1 MKTIRKIMEGVAAA
15 CISVAMYYCFL
26 SGAPAGGTER
36 TVYMILDG
44 IFCISA
50 WVAGVG
56 ILWYVRWLRRRNK
69 ELENM
74 IKDFQSKQFEMQAK
88 QLSGGQLTPE
98 DMAGVQQL
106 YAILLK
112 DPLAASYIEAEMRF
126 SLMMKDVYE
135 ILGEATGMGDML
147 G

>member
-56 ILWYVRWLRRRNK
+56 ILWYVRK
-69 ELENM
+69 
-74 IKDFQSKQFEMQAK
+74 
-88 QLSGGQLTPE
+88 
-98 DMAGVQQL
+98 
-106 YAILLK
+106 ILLK
-112 DPLAASYIEAEMRF
+112 NADNLD
-126 SLMMKDVYE
+126 K
-135 ILGEATGMGDML
+135 
-147 G
+147 

>member
-1 MKTIRKIMEGVAAA
+1 MMKLIKKITTGICMAVLSA
-15 CISVAMYYCFL
+15 AMYYCFL
-26 SGAPAGGTER
+26 NGAPHQGTER

-74 IKDFQSKQFEMQAK
+74 IK
-88 QLSGGQLTPE
+88 
-98 DMAGVQQL
+98 
-106 YAILLK
+106 ILLK
-112 DPLAASYIEAEMRF
+112 NADKLD
-126 SLMMKDVYE
+126 K
-135 ILGEATGMGDML
+135 
-147 G
+147 

>member
-1 MKTIRKIMEGVAAA
+1 MKTIRKIMEGVA
-15 CISVAMYYCFL
+15 
-26 SGAPAGGTER
+26 PARGTER

-74 IKDFQSKQFEMQAK
+74 IK
-88 QLSGGQLTPE
+88 
-98 DMAGVQQL
+98 
-106 YAILLK
+106 ILLK
-112 DPLAASYIEAEMRF
+112 NADKLD
-126 SLMMKDVYE
+126 K
-135 ILGEATGMGDML
+135 
-147 G
+147 

>member
-56 ILWYVRWLRRRNK
+56 ILWYVRMASQTEQRTGK
-69 ELENM
+69 YD
-74 IKDFQSKQFEMQAK
+74 KDF
-88 QLSGGQLTPE
+88 T
-98 DMAGVQQL
+98 
-106 YAILLK
+106 
-112 DPLAASYIEAEMRF
+112 
-126 SLMMKDVYE
+126 
-135 ILGEATGMGDML
+135 
-147 G
+147 

>member
-56 ILWYVRWLRRRNK
+56 ILWYAV
-69 ELENM
+69 
-74 IKDFQSKQFEMQAK
+74 SYTH
-88 QLSGGQLTPE
+88 LTLPTTSR
-98 DMAGVQQL
+98 V
-106 YAILLK
+106 
-112 DPLAASYIEAEMRF
+112 
-126 SLMMKDVYE
+126 
-135 ILGEATGMGDML
+135 
-147 G
+147 

>member
-26 SGAPAGGTER
+26 SGAPAGGTEK

-56 ILWYVRWLRRRNK
+56 ILWYVGWLRRRNK

-74 IKDFQSKQFEMQAK
+74 IK
-88 QLSGGQLTPE
+88 
-98 DMAGVQQL
+98 
-106 YAILLK
+106 ILLK
-112 DPLAASYIEAEMRF
+112 NVDKLD
-126 SLMMKDVYE
+126 K
-135 ILGEATGMGDML
+135 
-147 G
+147 

>member
-26 SGAPAGGTER
+26 SGAPARGTER

-74 IKDFQSKQFEMQAK
+74 IKMKGYSYILLETGAKQFEAI
-88 QLSGGQLTPE
+88 S
-98 DMAGVQQL
+98 L
-106 YAILLK
+106 YK
-112 DPLAASYIEAEMRF
+112 SCGYGEIENYAPYVGNKNSVCMRKK
-126 SLMMKDVYE
+126 M
-135 ILGEATGMGDML
+135 
-147 G
+147 

>member
-26 SGAPAGGTER
+26 SGAPARGTER

-56 ILWYVRWLRRRNK
+56 DIMVCEMASQTEQRTGKYD
-69 ELENM
+69 
-74 IKDFQSKQFEMQAK
+74 KDFA
-88 QLSGGQLTPE
+88 
-98 DMAGVQQL
+98 
-106 YAILLK
+106 
-112 DPLAASYIEAEMRF
+112 
-126 SLMMKDVYE
+126 
-135 ILGEATGMGDML
+135 
-147 G
+147 

>member
-50 WVAGVG
+50 WVAGMTT
-56 ILWYVRWLRRRNK
+56 IWYIKWLRK
-69 ELENM
+69 KKTELENM
-74 IKDFQSKQFEMQAK
+74 VE
-88 QLSGGQLTPE
+88 
-98 DMAGVQQL
+98 
-106 YAILLK
+106 ILLK
-112 DPLAASYIEAEMRF
+112 NADKLD
-126 SLMMKDVYE
+126 K
-135 ILGEATGMGDML
+135 
-147 G
+147 

>member
-26 SGAPAGGTER
+26 SGAPAGGTEK

-74 IKDFQSKQFEMQAK
+74 VK
-88 QLSGGQLTPE
+88 
-98 DMAGVQQL
+98 
-106 YAILLK
+106 ILLK
-112 DPLAASYIEAEMRF
+112 MQTNLTNRKFCHTIKTNENERG
-126 SLMMKDVYE
+126 
-135 ILGEATGMGDML
+135 ILQNE
-147 G
+147 

>member
-1 MKTIRKIMEGVAAA
+1 MKTIRKIMGGVAAT
-15 CISVAMYYCFL
+15 CVSVVMYCCLL

-50 WVAGVG
+50 WAAGMG

-74 IKDFQSKQFEMQAK
+74 IK
-88 QLSGGQLTPE
+88 
-98 DMAGVQQL
+98 
-106 YAILLK
+106 ILLK
-112 DPLAASYIEAEMRF
+112 NADKLD
-126 SLMMKDVYE
+126 K
-135 ILGEATGMGDML
+135 
-147 G
+147 

>member
-1 MKTIRKIMEGVAAA
+1 MIRRIIQIDEEKCNGCGACAEACHEG
-15 CISVAMYYCFL
+15 AMYYCFL

-69 ELENM
+69 ELGNM
-74 IKDFQSKQFEMQAK
+74 IK
-88 QLSGGQLTPE
+88 
-98 DMAGVQQL
+98 
-106 YAILLK
+106 ILLK
-112 DPLAASYIEAEMRF
+112 NADKLD
-126 SLMMKDVYE
+126 K
-135 ILGEATGMGDML
+135 
-147 G
+147 